1 VSLTVREMGSSM
13 PCYTIHSSRLR
24 VHKWLTLRIDI
35 DLVAV
40 EADFRAS
47 IGLTSVVV
55 GPRTIASKAYVLY
68 FHQSRF
74 AIACHRLQSVI
85 FGIGFSAVILLLLL
99 LLLRRVGP
107 DGSKARE
114 DMEAHETP
122 DSRLYRVSSS
132 GPLPFERCASYTER
146 IAHET
151 DTIAIYLAK
160 GSSEQQQQ
168 QQQQPNKPTI
178 WSSNQSMNA

>member
-1 VSLTVREMGSSM
+1 MPLTVREMGSSM
-13 PCYTIHSSRLR
+13 LYYTIHSSRLR
-24 VHKWLTLRIDI
+24 VHKWLTLRIDV

-47 IGLTSVVV
+47 IGLTSVIV

-68 FHQSRF
+68 FHQSLL
-74 AIACHRLQSVI
+74 AIACHSLQSVV
-85 FGIGFSAVILLLLL
+85 FGIGFGAVILLLL

-114 DMEAHETP
+114 DVEAHETP

-132 GPLPFERCASYTER
+132 GPLPFERCASYAER

-151 DTIAIYLAK
+151 DAIAIYQSILPRAAVNSS
-160 GSSEQQQQ
+160 SSE
-168 QQQQPNKPTI
+168 T
-178 WSSNQSMNA
+178 NQLSGVAINQ